1 MKQAWPH
8 QAEMIRWILNS
19 FESGTRRIC
28 AQLPTGA
35 GKTFV
40 LREIIDRI
48 KASGRIVYCVTHR
61 LSLVKQLGA
70 ELQEGG
76 INFSYVL
83 PGFPMLRCKVL
94 VCSLMT
100 VVRRFERMEEP
111 GLIVIDEC
119 HRVRS
124 SSYHKI
130 FDTWPN
136 AWILG
141 TTATP
146 SRTDGKPLRSVFD
159 KLICGSSVR
168 ELIDLKRLSDFDYY
182 APMTIDMSDVH
193 KVAGDYARN
202 ESVNKVDRA
211 SIIGNVIEHY
221 RRYADHQPA
230 IVSCVSI
237 QHCEHVAA
245 QFREAGYKAQAIHSK
260 LSDERIESLLN
271 GLKTGSLELLVQCE
285 LLGEGVD
292 IKGASVLI
300 QLRPTMSL
308 VVFLQHIGRVL
319 RYVEEKKAI
328 ILDHVGNY
336 ERHGLPDDPR
346 KWNLDG
352 IDKLDKGVL
361 LYKRCDSCMRPVRK
375 SMSICPYCGAA
386 FDMREGMGRK
396 LPNER
401 EGELVNVRESEGF
414 ELVSE
419 SFEKHKRSTI
429 AAIAAQAHTMAEA
442 ITIAREHGY
451 ENHRFAW
458 YVWNKILKRRSA

>member
-8 QAEMIRWILNS
+8 QSDMIRWILNA

-40 LREIIDRI
+40 LRETIDRM
-48 KASGRIVYCVTHR
+48 KGRTVYCVTHR

-111 GLIVIDEC
+111 GLIVVDEA
-119 HRVRS
+119 HHVRS
-124 SSYHKI
+124 SCYHKL
-130 FDTWPN
+130 FDQWPN
-136 AWILG
+136 AWILAV
-141 TTATP
+141 TATP
-146 SRTDGKPLRSVFD
+146 QRTDGKPLRSVFD
-159 KLICGSSVR
+159 KLICGPSVR
-168 ELIDLKRLSDFDYY
+168 ELIELKRLSDFDYF

-202 ESVNKVDRA
+202 ESADRVDKK

-221 RRYADHQPA
+221 QRYADHQPA

-237 QHCEHVAA
+237 AHCDHVAA
-245 QFREAGYKAQAIHSK
+245 QFRESGYRAQAIHSK
-260 LSDERIESLLN
+260 LSSERIESLLS
-271 GLKTGSLELLVQCE
+271 GLKTGTIEILVQCE

-319 RYVEEKKAI
+319 RYAEGKRAI
-328 ILDHVGNY
+328 ILDHCGNY

-346 KWNLDG
+346 KWSLDG
-352 IDKLDKGVL
+352 IDKLDKGIL

-375 SMSICPYCGAA
+375 SVSVCPFCGAA
-386 FDMREGMGRK
+386 FDMREGAGRE
-396 LPNER
+396 LPTER
-401 EGELVNVRESEGF
+401 EGELVNVREAAGF

-419 SFEKHKRSTI
+419 SFEDHKRRTI
-429 AAIAAQAHTMAEA
+429 AAIAARAVSLKQAIE
-442 ITIAREHGY
+442 IAREHGY
-451 ENHRFAW
+451 ENHRFGW
-458 YVWNKILKRRSA
+458 YVWHKILRRSA